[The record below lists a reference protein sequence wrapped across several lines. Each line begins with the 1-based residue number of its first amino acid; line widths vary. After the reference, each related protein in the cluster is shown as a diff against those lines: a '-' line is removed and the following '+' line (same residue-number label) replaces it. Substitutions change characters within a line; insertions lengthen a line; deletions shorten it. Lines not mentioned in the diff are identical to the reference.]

1 MQFEHHFIHF
11 VLYKSQF
18 GHKGISLAFWLMQI
32 CITKPLETGPRAR
45 SQSWDTANP
54 TILHL
59 TLHSFFLQ
67 P

>member
-18 GHKGISLAFWLMQI
+18 GQKGISLAFWLMQI

-45 SQSWDTANP
+45 SQS
-54 TILHL
+54 
-59 TLHSFFLQ
+59 
-67 P
+67 